1 MNLDD
6 KYADG
11 SYCSEK
17 EIGMKEQKK
26 KKRWSI
32 RYAPSAENNAAVK
45 NLANQLGVSLTTAKL
60 LFTRG
65 LSTAEKATAFLK
77 QAETS
82 LHDPFALK
90 DIELAVER
98 ILRALEKGE
107 RIAIYGDY
115 DVDGVT
121 SVSLLYTYLSRL
133 GADIGYYIP
142 CRSREGYGLST
153 SAIDTLK
160 DRGVELIIT
169 VDTGITAMEEV
180 AYATK
185 LGIDTV
191 VTDHHEC
198 RPELPEACAL
208 VNPHRPDDEYP
219 FKDLAGVG
227 VVFKLICALEMTKC
241 RREGRPEIDGV
252 RQICREYSDLVA
264 IGTIADVMPI
274 VDENRLIVALG
285 LKLLEDT
292 KRPGLRAL
300 IDAASGN
307 KVGDNRFPQKKRKI
321 NSGFIG
327 FVLAPRINAAGR
339 VSSASIA
346 VELLLA
352 TDMERAAELAEELC
366 DLNTTRQVEEN
377 RIATEVYQKIEQMPT
392 EICDRIIVIE
402 GDTWQQGIIGIVS
415 SRITE
420 RYGLPSILISFD
432 GATRGYPSE
441 DDLGKGSGRSIKGL
455 NLVEALA
462 DSEEHLAR
470 FGGHEL
476 AAGLTIRRG
485 NIDAFRK
492 QINQYA
498 HKHLTDDM
506 LCISVEA
513 DCEVQMSELTLAL
526 AQEIDK
532 LEPFGTSN
540 PVPNFVL
547 RDASLVRIIPMGN
560 GKHTKLILEKDGIS
574 MVAVWF
580 GTEHTAIPFEIGDRI
595 DAMFQLNINEF
606 QNVTSLQMIV
616 QDIQLSSAYEESF
629 RDAWA
634 RYEEIRAGAPIKA
647 EEDVIP
653 TREDMACVYT
663 LLRREH
669 QIGHTFFPI
678 RRILS
683 MVSQQGNSIGYHK
696 LKTIIRIM
704 QELNICDISEPVKD
718 GFVFNFYFNPTK
730 TSIDKSSILKKLKL
744 QLVKG
749 EETR

>member
-1 MNLDD
+1 
-6 KYADG
+6 
-11 SYCSEK
+11 
-17 EIGMKEQKK
+17 MKELRKK
-26 KKRWSI
+26 KKWSI
-32 RYAPSAENNAAVK
+32 RYAPTAENTAAVK
-45 NLANQLGVSLTTAKL
+45 CLAAQLGVSLTTAKL

-65 LSTAEKATAFLK
+65 LCTTDQATVFLK

-90 DIELAVER
+90 DIERATMR
-98 ILRALEKGE
+98 ILSALEKGE

-153 SAIDTLK
+153 TAIDTLK
-160 DRGVELIIT
+160 ERGVELIIT

-180 AYATK
+180 AYATQ

-191 VTDHHEC
+191 ITDHHEC
-198 RPELPEACAL
+198 RPELPDACAL

-227 VVFKLICALEMTKC
+227 VVFKLICALEMTRC
-241 RREGRPEIDGV
+241 RHEGSSEIDGV
-252 RQICREYSDLVA
+252 RRICREYADLVA

-307 KVGDNRFPQKKRKI
+307 KVGDHRFPPKKRKI

-352 TDMERAAELAEELC
+352 SDEKRAAELAEELC
-366 DLNTTRQVEEN
+366 NLNTTRQVEEN
-377 RIATEVYQKIEQMPT
+377 RIAVEVYQKIEQMPP
-392 EICDRIIVIE
+392 EVCDRIIVIE

-432 GATRGYPSE
+432 GATRGYPSD

-498 HKHLTDDM
+498 HKYLTEDM
-506 LCISVEA
+506 LCISIDA

-547 RDASLVRIIPMGN
+547 RDANLVRIIPMGN
-560 GKHTKLILEKDGIS
+560 GKHTKLILEKDGTS

-580 GTEHTAIPFEIGDRI
+580 GTEYTAIPFEIGDRL
-595 DAMFQLNINEF
+595 DVMFQLNINEF

-616 QDIQLSSAYEESF
+616 QDIQFSVSYEESF
-629 RDAWA
+629 RNARE
-634 RYEEIRAGAPIKA
+634 RYEEIRAGAPITA
-647 EEDVIP
+647 DEDVIP

-669 QIGHTFFPI
+669 QIGHTYFPI

-683 MVSQQGNSIGYHK
+683 MISQQGASIGYYK

-704 QELNICDISEPVKD
+704 QELNICDITEPIQD
-718 GFVFNFYFNPTK
+718 CFVFDFYFNPTK

-744 QLVKG
+744 QLSKG
-749 EETR
+749 EESR

>member
-1 MNLDD
+1 
-6 KYADG
+6 
-11 SYCSEK
+11 
-17 EIGMKEQKK
+17 MKELKK
-26 KKRWSI
+26 KKKWSI
-32 RYAPSAENNAAVK
+32 RYAPTAENASAVK
-45 NLANQLGVSLTTAKL
+45 SLADALGILPTTAKL

-65 LSTAEKATAFLK
+65 LRTAEEATVFLK

-82 LHDPFALK
+82 LHDPFMLK
-90 DIELAVER
+90 DIERAVAR
-98 ILRALEKGE
+98 ILKALEKGE

-153 SAIDTLK
+153 SAIDTLRE
-160 DRGVELIIT
+160 RGVELIIT

-180 AYATK
+180 AYATA

-208 VNPHRPDDEYP
+208 VNPHRADDAYP

-227 VVFKLICALEMTKC
+227 VVFKLICALEMTRC
-241 RREGRPEIDGV
+241 RTDGRSEIDGV
-252 RQICREYSDLVA
+252 RQICREYADLVA

-285 LKLLEDT
+285 LKLLEET

-307 KVGDNRFPQKKRKI
+307 RAGDQKFPPKKRKI

-352 TDMERAAELAEELC
+352 TDNERAAELAEELC
-366 DLNTTRQVEEN
+366 NLNTTRQVEEN
-377 RIATEVYQKIEQMPT
+377 RIAVEVYQKIEQMPT
-392 EICDRIIVIE
+392 ELCDRIIVIE

-432 GATRGYPSE
+432 GSTRGFASD

-498 HKHLTDDM
+498 HKHLTEDM
-506 LCISVEA
+506 LCISIDA
-513 DCEVQMSELTLAL
+513 DCEVQMKDLTLAL

-547 RDASLVRIIPMGN
+547 RDASLLRIIPMGN

-580 GTEHTAIPFEIGDRI
+580 GTEHTSIPFEIGDRL
-595 DAMFQLNINEF
+595 DVMFQLNINEF

-616 QDIQLSSAYEESF
+616 QDIQLSKVYEESF
-629 RDAWA
+629 MDAWE
-634 RYEEIRAGAPIKA
+634 RYEKIRAGAPITA
-647 EEDVIP
+647 DEDVIP
-653 TREDMACVYT
+653 TRQDMACVYT
-663 LLRREH
+663 LLRREY
-669 QIGHTFFPI
+669 QVGHTYFPI

-683 MVSQQGNSIGYHK
+683 LIAQQGTPLGYYK

-704 QELNICDISEPVKD
+704 QELNICDITEPMRD
-718 GFVFNFYFNPTK
+718 CFVFDFYFNPTK

-744 QLVKG
+744 QLCRG

>member
-1 MNLDD
+1 
-6 KYADG
+6 
-11 SYCSEK
+11 
-17 EIGMKEQKK
+17 MKELKK
-26 KKRWSI
+26 KKKWSI
-32 RYAPSAENNAAVK
+32 RYVPTPENAVAVK
-45 NLANQLGVSLTTAKL
+45 KLAERLGVSHTTAKL

-65 LSTAEKATAFLK
+65 LCTAEQATLFLK

-82 LHDPFALK
+82 LHDPFLLK
-90 DIELAVER
+90 DIERAVER
-98 ILRALEKGE
+98 ILRALENGE

-160 DRGVELIIT
+160 DRGVNLIIT
-169 VDTGITAMEEV
+169 VDTGITAMDEV
-180 AYATK
+180 AYAAQ
-185 LGIDTV
+185 LGIETV
-191 VTDHHEC
+191 ITDHHEC
-198 RPELPEACAL
+198 RPELPQACAL
-208 VNPHRPDDEYP
+208 VNPHRHDDAYP

-227 VVFKLICALEMTKC
+227 VVFKLICALEMTRC
-241 RREGRPEIDGV
+241 RRNGLSEIDGI
-252 RQICREYSDLVA
+252 RAICREYADLVA

-274 VDENRLIVALG
+274 VDENRLIVSLG
-285 LKLLEDT
+285 LKLVEET

-307 KVGDNRFPQKKRKI
+307 KVGDHRFPPKKRKI

-352 TDMERAAELAEELC
+352 NDKARAAELAEELC
-366 DLNTTRQVEEN
+366 NLNTTRQVEEN
-377 RIATEVYQKIEQMPT
+377 RIATEVYQKIEQMPP
-392 EICDRIIVIE
+392 ELCERIIVIE

-420 RYGLPSILISFD
+420 KYGLPSILISFD
-432 GATRGYPSE
+432 GATRGYPSD

-462 DSEEHLAR
+462 NSEEYLAR

-492 QINQYA
+492 YINRYA
-498 HKHLTDDM
+498 HEKLTEDM
-506 LCISVEA
+506 LCISIDA
-513 DCEVQMSELTLAL
+513 DCEVQMQELTLAL

-547 RDASLVRIIPMGN
+547 RDATLLRVIPMGS
-560 GKHTKLILEKDGIS
+560 GKHTKLILEQDGVS

-580 GTEHTAIPFEIGDRI
+580 GAEHTTLPFEIGDRL
-595 DAMFQLNINEF
+595 DVMFQLNINEF

-616 QDIQLSSAYEESF
+616 QDIQLSETYEESF
-629 RDAWA
+629 RTAWE
-634 RYEEIRAGAPIKA
+634 RYEEIRAGAPFTA

-669 QIGHTFFPI
+669 QIGHTYFPI

-683 MVSQQGNSIGYHK
+683 IVRQQGASIGYYK

-704 QELNICDISEPVKD
+704 QELNVCEITEPIND
-718 GFVFNFYFNPTK
+718 CFIFDFYFNPTK
-730 TSIDKSSILKKLKL
+730 TSIDKSSVLKKLKL
-744 QLVKG
+744 QLYKG
-749 EETR
+749 EESR

>member
-1 MNLDD
+1 
-6 KYADG
+6 
-11 SYCSEK
+11 
-17 EIGMKEQKK
+17 MKELKK
-26 KKRWSI
+26 KKKWSI
-32 RYAPSAENNAAVK
+32 RYAPTAENASAVK
-45 NLANQLGVSLTTAKL
+45 SLADALGVLPTTAKL

-65 LSTAEKATAFLK
+65 LRTAEEATVFLK

-82 LHDPFALK
+82 LHDPFLLK
-90 DIELAVER
+90 DIERAVAR
-98 ILRALEKGE
+98 ILEALEKGE

-160 DRGVELIIT
+160 ERGVELIIT

-180 AYATK
+180 AYATA

-208 VNPHRPDDEYP
+208 VNPHRADDAYP

-227 VVFKLICALEMTKC
+227 VVFKLICALEMTRC
-241 RREGRPEIDGV
+241 RKEGRSEIDGV
-252 RQICREYSDLVA
+252 RQICREYADLVA

-285 LKLLEDT
+285 LKLLEST

-307 KVGDNRFPQKKRKI
+307 RVGDQKFPPKKRKI

-352 TDMERAAELAEELC
+352 IDNEKAAELAEELC
-366 DLNTTRQVEEN
+366 NLNTTRQVEEN
-377 RIATEVYQKIEQMPT
+377 RIAVEVYQKIEQMPP
-392 EICDRIIVIE
+392 ELCDRIIVIE

-432 GATRGYPSE
+432 GSTRGFASD

-462 DSEEHLAR
+462 DSEVHLAR

-498 HKHLTDDM
+498 HKHLTEDM
-506 LCISVEA
+506 LCISIDA
-513 DCEVQMSELTLAL
+513 DCEVQMKDLTLAL

-547 RDASLVRIIPMGN
+547 RDATLLRIIPMGN
-560 GKHTKLILEKDGIS
+560 GKHTKLIIEKDGIS

-580 GTEHTAIPFEIGDRI
+580 GTEHTAVPFEIGDRL
-595 DAMFQLNINEF
+595 DVMFQLNINEY

-616 QDIQLSSAYEESF
+616 QDIQLSKVYEDSF
-629 RDAWA
+629 KDAWE
-634 RYEEIRAGAPIKA
+634 RYEEIRAGAPIAA

-653 TREDMACVYT
+653 TRQDMACVYT

-669 QIGHTFFPI
+669 QMGHTYFPI

-683 MVSQQGNSIGYHK
+683 LVTQQGTTIGYYK
-696 LKTIIRIM
+696 LKTVIRIM
-704 QELNICDISEPVKD
+704 QELNICDITEPVRD
-718 GFVFNFYFNPTK
+718 CFVFDFYFNPTK

-744 QLVKG
+744 QLCRG

>member
-1 MNLDD
+1 MDG

-11 SYCSEK
+11 SYCPQK
-17 EIGMKEQKK
+17 EIEMKELKK
-26 KKRWSI
+26 KKKWSI
-32 RYAPSAENNAAVK
+32 RYASTAENTATVK
-45 NLANQLGVSLTTAKL
+45 KLAEQLGVSLTTAKL

-65 LSTAEKATAFLK
+65 LATAEQATAFLK

-82 LHDPFALK
+82 LHDPFQLK
-90 DIELAVER
+90 DIDLAVKR
-98 ILRALEKGE
+98 IFEALEKGE

-142 CRSREGYGLST
+142 CRSREGYGLSI

-160 DRGVELIIT
+160 DKGVELIIT
-169 VDTGITAMEEV
+169 VDTGITAIEEI
-180 AYATK
+180 AYATE
-185 LGIDTV
+185 LGIDAV
-191 VTDHHEC
+191 ITDHHEC
-198 RPELPEACAL
+198 RPELPKACAL

-227 VVFKLICALEMTKC
+227 VVFKLICALEMTRC
-241 RREGRPEIDGV
+241 QHEGRSEIDGL
-252 RQICREYSDLVA
+252 REICREYADLVA

-285 LKLLEDT
+285 LKLVEET

-307 KVGDNRFPQKKRKI
+307 KSGDHRFPPKKRKI

-352 TDMERAAELAEELC
+352 TDEKRAAELAEELC
-366 DLNTTRQVEEN
+366 ALNTTRQVEEN
-377 RIATEVYQKIEQMPT
+377 RIATEVYQKIDQMSP
-392 EICDRIIVIE
+392 ELCDRIIVIE

-420 RYGLPSILISFD
+420 KYGLPSILISFD
-432 GATRGYPSE
+432 GATRGYPSD

-462 DSEEHLAR
+462 NSEEYLAR

-492 QINQYA
+492 RINEYA
-498 HKHLTDDM
+498 REQLTEDM
-506 LCISVEA
+506 LCISVDA
-513 DCEVQMSELTLAL
+513 DCEVQMQELTLAL

-547 RDASLVRIIPMGN
+547 RDATLLRIIPMGN

-580 GTEHTAIPFEIGDRI
+580 GTEYTAIPFEIGDRL
-595 DAMFQLNINEF
+595 DVMFQLNINEF
-606 QNVTSLQMIV
+606 QIVTSLQMIV
-616 QDIQLSSAYEESF
+616 QDIQLAQNYENSF
-629 RDAWA
+629 NDAWE
-634 RYEEIRAGAPIKA
+634 RYEEIRAGAPITS
-647 EEDVIP
+647 EENVIP

-663 LLRREH
+663 LLRREY
-669 QIGHTFFPI
+669 QVGHTYFPI

-683 MVSQQGNSIGYHK
+683 MMSQQGSQIGYYK

-704 QELNICDISEPVKD
+704 QELNICEITEPVRD
-718 GFVFNFYFNPTK
+718 CFVFDFYFNPTK

-744 QLVKG
+744 QLLKG

>member
-1 MNLDD
+1 
-6 KYADG
+6 
-11 SYCSEK
+11 
-17 EIGMKEQKK
+17 MKELKK
-26 KKRWSI
+26 KKKWSI
-32 RYAPSAENNAAVK
+32 RYAPTAENAAVVK
-45 NLANQLGVSLTTAKL
+45 RLADELGISQTTAKL

-65 LSTAEKATAFLK
+65 LTTAEQATVFLK

-82 LHDPFALK
+82 LHDPFLLK
-90 DIELAVER
+90 DIKPAVAR
-98 ILRALEKGE
+98 ILGALERGE

-160 DRGVELIIT
+160 ARGVELIIT

-180 AYATK
+180 AYATS

-191 VTDHHEC
+191 ITDHHEC
-198 RPELPEACAL
+198 RPELPIACAL

-241 RREGRPEIDGV
+241 QREGRSEIDGV
-252 RQICREYSDLVA
+252 RDICREYADLVA

-285 LKLLEDT
+285 LKLVENT
-292 KRPGLRAL
+292 NRPGLRAL

-307 KVGDNRFPQKKRKI
+307 KVSDHKFPPKKRKI

-352 TDMERAAELAEELC
+352 TDEEKAAELAEELC
-366 DLNTTRQVEEN
+366 SLNTSRQVEEN
-377 RIATEVYQKIEQMPT
+377 RIAIEVYQKIEQMPP
-392 EICDRIIVIE
+392 ELCDRIIVIE
-402 GDTWQQGIIGIVS
+402 GDSWQQGIIGIVS

-420 RYGLPSILISFD
+420 KYGLPSILISFD
-432 GATRGYPSE
+432 GSTRGYPSE

-462 DSEEHLAR
+462 NSEEYLAR

-498 HKHLTDDM
+498 HKYLTEDM
-506 LCISVEA
+506 LCISIDA
-513 DCEVQMSELTLAL
+513 DCEVKMSELTLAL
-526 AQEIDK
+526 AQEIDR

-547 RDASLVRIIPMGN
+547 RDANLLRIIPMGN

-580 GTEHTAIPFEIGDRI
+580 GTESSAIPFEIGDRL
-595 DAMFQLNINEF
+595 DVMFQLNINEF

-616 QDIQLSSAYEESF
+616 QDIQLSELYEKSF
-629 RDAWA
+629 GDAWQ
-634 RYEEIRAGAPIKA
+634 RYEEIRSGAPITA
-647 EEDVIP
+647 DENVIP
-653 TREDMACVYT
+653 TRDDMAHVYT
-663 LLRREH
+663 FLRREH
-669 QIGHTFFPI
+669 QIGHTYFPI

-683 MVSQQGNSIGYHK
+683 MLRQEGIAIGYNK
-696 LKTIIRIM
+696 LKTIVRIM
-704 QELNICDISEPVKD
+704 QELNLCEITEPLRD
-718 GFVFNFYFNPTK
+718 CFVFHFYFNPTK

-744 QLVKG
+744 QLCRG
-749 EETR
+749 EELR

>member
-1 MNLDD
+1 
-6 KYADG
+6 
-11 SYCSEK
+11 
-17 EIGMKEQKK
+17 MKEQRKK
-26 KKRWSI
+26 KKWSI
-32 RYAPSAENNAAVK
+32 RYAPTAENTAAVK
-45 NLANQLGVSLTTAKL
+45 ALAEELGVSLTTAKL

-65 LSTAEKATAFLK
+65 LTTAEKATVFLK
-77 QAETS
+77 QAETN

-90 DIELAVER
+90 DIERAVER
-98 ILRALEKGE
+98 ILEALAKKE

-160 DRGVELIIT
+160 SRGVELIIT

-180 AYATK
+180 AYATS

-191 VTDHHEC
+191 ITDHHEC
-198 RPELPEACAL
+198 RPELPIACAL

-227 VVFKLICALEMTKC
+227 VVFKLVCALEMTKC
-241 RREGRPEIDGV
+241 RQEGRSEIDGV
-252 RQICREYSDLVA
+252 REICREYADLVA

-285 LKLLEDT
+285 LKLVENT

-307 KVGDNRFPQKKRKI
+307 KPGDQRFPPKKRKI

-352 TDMERAAELAEELC
+352 TDKEKAEELAEELC
-366 DLNTTRQVEEN
+366 SLNTTRQVEEN
-377 RIATEVYQKIEQMPT
+377 RIATEVYQKIEQMPA
-392 EICDRIIVIE
+392 EVCDRIIVIE

-432 GATRGYPSE
+432 GSTRGYPSD

-498 HKHLTDDM
+498 HQYLTEDM
-506 LCISVEA
+506 LCISIDA
-513 DCEVQMSELTLAL
+513 DCEVKMSELTLAL

-547 RDASLVRIIPMGN
+547 RDANLVRIIPMGN
-560 GKHTKLILEKDGIS
+560 GKHSKLILEKDGIS

-580 GTEHTAIPFEIGDRI
+580 GTEYTTIPFEIGDRLGV
-595 DAMFQLNINEF
+595 MFQLNINEF

-616 QDIQLSSAYEESF
+616 QDIQLSKNYEDSF
-629 RDAWA
+629 RDAWE
-634 RYEEIRAGAPIKA
+634 RYEEIRAGAPITA
-647 EEDVIP
+647 DEDVIP
-653 TREDMACVYT
+653 TREDMASVYT

-669 QIGHTFFPI
+669 QIGHTYFPI

-683 MVSQQGNSIGYHK
+683 MVSQQGTPIGYYK

-704 QELNICDISEPVKD
+704 QELNICEITEPVRD
-718 GFVFNFYFNPTK
+718 CFVFDFYFNPTK

-749 EETR
+749 EESR

>member
-1 MNLDD
+1 
-6 KYADG
+6 
-11 SYCSEK
+11 
-17 EIGMKEQKK
+17 MKELKK
-26 KKRWSI
+26 KKKWSI
-32 RYAPSAENNAAVK
+32 RYLPTAENASAVK
-45 NLANQLGVSLTTAKL
+45 SLADALGILPTTAKL

-65 LSTAEKATAFLK
+65 LRTAEEATVFLK

-82 LHDPFALK
+82 LHDPFMLK
-90 DIELAVER
+90 DIERAVAR
-98 ILRALEKGE
+98 ILKALEKGE

-153 SAIDTLK
+153 SAINTLK
-160 DRGVELIIT
+160 ERGVELIIT

-180 AYATK
+180 AYATA

-208 VNPHRPDDEYP
+208 VNPHRADDAYP

-227 VVFKLICALEMTKC
+227 VVFKLICALEMTRC
-241 RREGRPEIDGV
+241 RTDGRSEIDGV
-252 RQICREYSDLVA
+252 RQICREYADLVA

-285 LKLLEDT
+285 LKLLEET

-307 KVGDNRFPQKKRKI
+307 RAGDQKFPPKKRKI

-352 TDMERAAELAEELC
+352 TDNERAAELAEELC
-366 DLNTTRQVEEN
+366 NLNTTRQVEEN
-377 RIATEVYQKIEQMPT
+377 RIAVEVYQKIEQMPT
-392 EICDRIIVIE
+392 ELCDRIIVIE

-432 GATRGYPSE
+432 GSTRGFASD

-498 HKHLTDDM
+498 HKHLTEDM
-506 LCISVEA
+506 LCISIDA
-513 DCEVQMSELTLAL
+513 DCEVQMKDLTLAL

-547 RDASLVRIIPMGN
+547 RDASLLRIIPMGN

-580 GTEHTAIPFEIGDRI
+580 GTEHTSIPFEIGDRL
-595 DAMFQLNINEF
+595 DVMFQLNINEF

-616 QDIQLSSAYEESF
+616 QDIQLSKVYEESF
-629 RDAWA
+629 MDAWE
-634 RYEEIRAGAPIKA
+634 RYEKIRAGAPITA
-647 EEDVIP
+647 DEDVIP
-653 TREDMACVYT
+653 TRQDMACVYT
-663 LLRREH
+663 LLRREY
-669 QIGHTFFPI
+669 QVGHTYFPI

-683 MVSQQGNSIGYHK
+683 LIAQQGTPLGYYK

-704 QELNICDISEPVKD
+704 QELNICDITEPMRD
-718 GFVFNFYFNPTK
+718 CFVFDFYFNPTK

-744 QLVKG
+744 QLCRG

>member
-1 MNLDD
+1 M
-6 KYADG
+6 YAEG
-11 SYCSEK
+11 SYHPQK
-17 EIGMKEQKK
+17 EIGMKELKK
-26 KKRWSI
+26 KKKWSI
-32 RYAPSAENNAAVK
+32 RYVPTVQSEAMIAE
-45 NLANQLGVSLTTAKL
+45 LAQELGVLPTTAKL
-60 LFTRG
+60 LYTRG
-65 LSTAEKATAFLK
+65 LCTADKATVFLK

-82 LHDPFALK
+82 LHDPFALS
-90 DIELAVER
+90 DIEPAVAR
-98 ILRALEKGE
+98 IFKALEKGE

-121 SVSLLYTYLSRL
+121 SVSLLYLYLSGL
-133 GADIGYYIP
+133 DADIGYYIP

-160 DRGVELIIT
+160 ARGVELIIT

-180 AYATK
+180 AYASE
-185 LGIDTV
+185 LGIETV
-191 VTDHHEC
+191 ITDHHEC
-198 RPELPEACAL
+198 RPELPNACAL
-208 VNPHRPDDEYP
+208 VNPHRFDDEYP

-227 VVFKLICALEMTKC
+227 VVFKLICALEMTRC
-241 RREGRPEIDGV
+241 RREGRSEMEGV
-252 RQICREYSDLVA
+252 RQICREYADLVA

-285 LKLLEDT
+285 LKLLEQT

-307 KVGDNRFPQKKRKI
+307 RSTDSRFPPKKRKI

-352 TDMERAAELAEELC
+352 TDEERARELAEELC
-366 DLNTTRQVEEN
+366 NLNTTRQVEEN
-377 RIATEVYQKIEQMPT
+377 RIAEQVYQKIEQMPT
-392 EICDRIIVIE
+392 ELCDRIIVIE

-432 GATRGYPSE
+432 GSTRGYPSD

-462 DSEEHLAR
+462 DSEEYLAR

-476 AAGLTIRRG
+476 AAGLTVRRG

-492 QINQYA
+492 RINQYA
-498 HKHLTDDM
+498 HKHLTEEM
-506 LCISVEA
+506 LCISIDA
-513 DCEVQMSELTLAL
+513 DCEVQMSDMTLSL
-526 AQEIDK
+526 AQELDK

-547 RDASLVRIIPMGN
+547 RDATLQRVIPMGN
-560 GKHTKLILEKDGIS
+560 GKHSKLILEKDGIS

-580 GTEHTAIPFEIGDRI
+580 GTESTAIPFEIGDRT
-595 DAMFQLNINEF
+595 DVMFQLNVNEF

-616 QDIQLSSAYEESF
+616 QDIQLSQTFEESY
-629 RDAWA
+629 RTAWE
-634 RYEEIRAGAPIKA
+634 RYEEIRAGAPITA

-653 TREDMACVYT
+653 TRDDMACIYT

-669 QIGHTFFPI
+669 QMGHTYFPI

-683 MVSQQGNSIGYHK
+683 MLKMQGIQSVGYYK

-704 QELNICDISEPVKD
+704 QELNICDITEPVKD
-718 GFVFNFYFNPTK
+718 SFVFDFYFNPTK
-730 TSIDKSSILKKLKL
+730 TSIDKSSILKKLKI
-744 QLVKG
+744 QLYRG
-749 EETR
+749 EEPR

>member
-1 MNLDD
+1 
-6 KYADG
+6 
-11 SYCSEK
+11 
-17 EIGMKEQKK
+17 MKELKK
-26 KKRWSI
+26 KKKWSI
-32 RYAPSAENNAAVK
+32 RYAPTAENASAVK
-45 NLANQLGVSLTTAKL
+45 SLADALGILPTTAKL

-65 LSTAEKATAFLK
+65 LRTAEEATVFLR

-82 LHDPFALK
+82 LHDPFMLK
-90 DIELAVER
+90 DIERAVAR
-98 ILRALEKGE
+98 ILEALEKGE

-153 SAIDTLK
+153 SAIDILK
-160 DRGVELIIT
+160 ERGVELIIT

-180 AYATK
+180 AYATA

-208 VNPHRPDDEYP
+208 VNPHRADDAYP

-227 VVFKLICALEMTKC
+227 VVFKLICALEMTRC
-241 RREGRPEIDGV
+241 RMDGRSEIDGV
-252 RQICREYSDLVA
+252 RQICREYADLVA

-285 LKLLEDT
+285 LKLLEET

-307 KVGDNRFPQKKRKI
+307 RAGDQKFPPKKRKI

-352 TDMERAAELAEELC
+352 TDNERAAELAEELC
-366 DLNTTRQVEEN
+366 NLNTTRQVEEN
-377 RIATEVYQKIEQMPT
+377 RIAVEVYQKIEQMPT
-392 EICDRIIVIE
+392 ELCDRIIVIE

-432 GATRGYPSE
+432 GSTRGFASD

-498 HKHLTDDM
+498 HKHLTEDM
-506 LCISVEA
+506 LCISIDA
-513 DCEVQMSELTLAL
+513 DCEVQMKDLTLAL

-547 RDASLVRIIPMGN
+547 RDASLLRIIPMGN

-580 GTEHTAIPFEIGDRI
+580 GTEHTSIPFEIGDRL
-595 DAMFQLNINEF
+595 DVMFQLNINEF

-616 QDIQLSSAYEESF
+616 QDIQLSKAYEESF
-629 RDAWA
+629 MDAWE
-634 RYEEIRAGAPIKA
+634 RYEKIRAGAPITA
-647 EEDVIP
+647 DEDVIP
-653 TREDMACVYT
+653 TRQDMACVYT
-663 LLRREH
+663 LLRREY
-669 QIGHTFFPI
+669 QVGHTYFPI

-683 MVSQQGNSIGYHK
+683 LIAQQETPLGYYK

-704 QELNICDISEPVKD
+704 QELNICDITEPMRD
-718 GFVFNFYFNPTK
+718 CFVFDFYFNPTK

-744 QLVKG
+744 QLCRG

>member
-1 MNLDD
+1 
-6 KYADG
+6 
-11 SYCSEK
+11 
-17 EIGMKEQKK
+17 MKELKK
-26 KKRWSI
+26 KKKWSI
-32 RYAPSAENNAAVK
+32 RYAPTAENASAVK
-45 NLANQLGVSLTTAKL
+45 SLADALGVLPTTAKL

-65 LSTAEKATAFLK
+65 LRTAEEATVFLK

-82 LHDPFALK
+82 LHDPFLLK
-90 DIELAVER
+90 DIERAVAR
-98 ILRALEKGE
+98 ILEALEKGE

-160 DRGVELIIT
+160 ERGVELIIT

-180 AYATK
+180 AYATA

-208 VNPHRPDDEYP
+208 VNPHRADDAYP

-227 VVFKLICALEMTKC
+227 VVFKLICALEMTRC
-241 RREGRPEIDGV
+241 RKEGRSEIDGV
-252 RQICREYSDLVA
+252 RQICREYADLVA

-285 LKLLEDT
+285 LKLLEST

-307 KVGDNRFPQKKRKI
+307 RVGDQKFPPKKRKI

-352 TDMERAAELAEELC
+352 IDNEKAAELAEELC
-366 DLNTTRQVEEN
+366 NLNTTRQVEEN
-377 RIATEVYQKIEQMPT
+377 RIAVEVYQKIEQMPP
-392 EICDRIIVIE
+392 ELCDRIIVIE

-432 GATRGYPSE
+432 GSTRGFASD
-441 DDLGKGSGRSIKGL
+441 DDLGKGSGRSIRGL

-462 DSEEHLAR
+462 DSEVHLAR

-498 HKHLTDDM
+498 HKHLTEDM
-506 LCISVEA
+506 LCISIDA
-513 DCEVQMSELTLAL
+513 DCEVQMKDLTLAL

-547 RDASLVRIIPMGN
+547 RDATLLRIIPMGN
-560 GKHTKLILEKDGIS
+560 GKHTKLIIEKDGIS

-580 GTEHTAIPFEIGDRI
+580 GTEHTAVPFEIGDRL
-595 DAMFQLNINEF
+595 DVMFQLNINEY

-616 QDIQLSSAYEESF
+616 QDIQLSKVYEDSF
-629 RDAWA
+629 KDAWE
-634 RYEEIRAGAPIKA
+634 RYEEIRAGAPITA

-653 TREDMACVYT
+653 TRQDMACVYK

-669 QIGHTFFPI
+669 QMGHTYFPI

-683 MVSQQGNSIGYHK
+683 LVTQQGTTIGYYK
-696 LKTIIRIM
+696 LKTVIRIM
-704 QELNICDISEPVKD
+704 QELNICDITEPVRD
-718 GFVFNFYFNPTK
+718 CFVFDFYFNPTK

-744 QLVKG
+744 QLCRG

>member
-1 MNLDD
+1 
-6 KYADG
+6 
-11 SYCSEK
+11 
-17 EIGMKEQKK
+17 MKELKK
-26 KKRWSI
+26 KKKWSI
-32 RYAPSAENNAAVK
+32 RYVPTAENTALVK
-45 NLANQLGVSLTTAKL
+45 SLADQLGVSTTTAKL

-65 LSTAEKATAFLK
+65 LCTADQATVFLK

-82 LHDPFALK
+82 LHNPFMLK
-90 DIELAVER
+90 DIEQAVER
-98 ILRALEKGE
+98 ILLALERGE

-153 SAIDTLK
+153 SAIDTLSE
-160 DRGVELIIT
+160 RGVELIIT

-180 AYATK
+180 AYATS

-227 VVFKLICALEMTKC
+227 VVFKLICALEMTLCKGD
-241 RREGRPEIDGV
+241 GRSEIDGV
-252 RQICREYSDLVA
+252 REICREYADLVA

-285 LKLLEDT
+285 LKLLENT

-307 KVGDNRFPQKKRKI
+307 KVGDHKFPPKKRKI

-352 TDMERAAELAEELC
+352 TDESRAEELAEELC
-366 DLNTTRQVEEN
+366 NLNTTRQVEEN
-377 RIATEVYQKIEQMPT
+377 RIATEVYQKIEQMPA
-392 EICDRIIVIE
+392 ELCDRIIVIE

-432 GATRGYPSE
+432 GATRGYPSD

-462 DSEEHLAR
+462 DSEEILTR

-498 HKHLTDDM
+498 HKYLTEDM
-506 LCISVEA
+506 LCISIDA
-513 DCEVQMSELTLAL
+513 DCEVKMSELTLAL

-560 GKHTKLILEKDGIS
+560 GKHTKLIVEKDGIS

-580 GTEHTAIPFEIGDRI
+580 GTEYTAIPFEIGDRI
-595 DAMFQLNINEF
+595 DLMFQLNINEF

-616 QDIQLSSAYEESF
+616 QDIQLSVAYQESF
-629 RDAWA
+629 KDAWE
-634 RYEEIRAGAPIKA
+634 RYEEIRAGAPITV

-669 QIGHTFFPI
+669 QIGHTYFPI

-683 MVSQQGNSIGYHK
+683 MISQQGSTIGYYK

-704 QELNICDISEPVKD
+704 QELNICEIIEPVQD

-744 QLVKG
+744 QLYKG

>member
-1 MNLDD
+1 
-6 KYADG
+6 
-11 SYCSEK
+11 
-17 EIGMKEQKK
+17 MKELKK
-26 KKRWSI
+26 KKKWSI
-32 RYAPSAENNAAVK
+32 RYAPTAENTAAVK
-45 NLANQLGVSLTTAKL
+45 KLAEELGVSLTTAKL

-65 LSTAEKATAFLK
+65 LSNADQATVFLK

-82 LHDPFALK
+82 LHDPFRLK
-90 DIELAVER
+90 DIEKAVER
-98 ILRALEKGE
+98 VLAALQKGE

-121 SVSLLYTYLSRL
+121 SVSLLYTYLSNL

-160 DRGVELIIT
+160 EKGVELIIT

-180 AYATK
+180 AYATQ

-191 VTDHHEC
+191 ITDHHEC
-198 RPELPEACAL
+198 RPELPVACAL
-208 VNPHRPDDEYP
+208 VNPHRPDDDYP

-227 VVFKLICALEMTKC
+227 VVFKLICALEMTRC
-241 RREGRPEIDGV
+241 RREGRSEIDGV
-252 RQICREYSDLVA
+252 RQICREYADLVA

-285 LKLLEDT
+285 LKLLEET

-307 KVGDNRFPQKKRKI
+307 KTADHKFPPKKRKI

-352 TDMERAAELAEELC
+352 TDMSVAEELAQELC

-377 RIATEVYQKIEQMPT
+377 RIAVEVYQKIEQMPP
-392 EICDRIIVIE
+392 ELCDRIIVIE

-420 RYGLPSILISFD
+420 KYGLPSILISFD
-432 GATRGYPSE
+432 GSTRGYPSD

-462 DSEEHLAR
+462 DCEEHLAR

-498 HKHLTDDM
+498 HKQLSEDM
-506 LCISVEA
+506 LCISIDA
-513 DCEVQMSELTLAL
+513 DCEVKMSELTLAL

-580 GTEHTAIPFEIGDRI
+580 GTEYTAIPFEIGDRV

-616 QDIQLSSAYEESF
+616 QDIQLSQTYEESF
-629 RDAWA
+629 KDAWE
-634 RYEEIRAGAPIKA
+634 RYEEIRAGAPITV

-653 TREDMACVYT
+653 TRDDMACVYT

-669 QIGHTFFPI
+669 QIGHTYFPI

-683 MVSQQGNSIGYHK
+683 MVSQQGITIGYYK

-704 QELNICDISEPVKD
+704 QELNICEITEPVRD
-718 GFVFNFYFNPTK
+718 CFVFDFYFNPTK
-730 TSIDKSSILKKLKL
+730 TSIEKSSVLKKLKL
-744 QLVKG
+744 QLYKG

>member
-208 VNPHRPDDEYP
+208 VNPHRPDDE
-219 FKDLAGVG
+219 
-227 VVFKLICALEMTKC
+227 
-241 RREGRPEIDGV
+241 
-252 RQICREYSDLVA
+252 
-264 IGTIADVMPI
+264 
-274 VDENRLIVALG
+274 
-285 LKLLEDT
+285 
-292 KRPGLRAL
+292 
-300 IDAASGN
+300 
-307 KVGDNRFPQKKRKI
+307 
-321 NSGFIG
+321 
-327 FVLAPRINAAGR
+327 
-339 VSSASIA
+339 
-346 VELLLA
+346 
-352 TDMERAAELAEELC
+352 
-366 DLNTTRQVEEN
+366 
-377 RIATEVYQKIEQMPT
+377 
-392 EICDRIIVIE
+392 
-402 GDTWQQGIIGIVS
+402 
-415 SRITE
+415 
-420 RYGLPSILISFD
+420 
-432 GATRGYPSE
+432 
-441 DDLGKGSGRSIKGL
+441 
-455 NLVEALA
+455 
-462 DSEEHLAR
+462 
-470 FGGHEL
+470 
-476 AAGLTIRRG
+476 
-485 NIDAFRK
+485 
-492 QINQYA
+492 
-498 HKHLTDDM
+498 
-506 LCISVEA
+506 
-513 DCEVQMSELTLAL
+513 
-526 AQEIDK
+526 
-532 LEPFGTSN
+532 
-540 PVPNFVL
+540 
-547 RDASLVRIIPMGN
+547 
-560 GKHTKLILEKDGIS
+560 
-574 MVAVWF
+574 
-580 GTEHTAIPFEIGDRI
+580 
-595 DAMFQLNINEF
+595 
-606 QNVTSLQMIV
+606 
-616 QDIQLSSAYEESF
+616 
-629 RDAWA
+629 
-634 RYEEIRAGAPIKA
+634 
-647 EEDVIP
+647 
-653 TREDMACVYT
+653 
-663 LLRREH
+663 
-669 QIGHTFFPI
+669 
-678 RRILS
+678 
-683 MVSQQGNSIGYHK
+683 
-696 LKTIIRIM
+696 
-704 QELNICDISEPVKD
+704 
-718 GFVFNFYFNPTK
+718 
-730 TSIDKSSILKKLKL
+730 
-744 QLVKG
+744 
-749 EETR
+749 

>member
-1 MNLDD
+1 
-6 KYADG
+6 
-11 SYCSEK
+11 
-17 EIGMKEQKK
+17 MKELKK
-26 KKRWSI
+26 KKKWSI
-32 RYAPSAENNAAVK
+32 RYAPTAENASAVK
-45 NLANQLGVSLTTAKL
+45 SLADALGILPTTAKL

-65 LSTAEKATAFLK
+65 LRTAEEATVFLR

-82 LHDPFALK
+82 LHDPFMLK
-90 DIELAVER
+90 DIERAVAR
-98 ILRALEKGE
+98 ILEALEKGE

-160 DRGVELIIT
+160 ERGVELIIT

-180 AYATK
+180 AYATE

-208 VNPHRPDDEYP
+208 VNPHRADDAYP

-227 VVFKLICALEMTKC
+227 VVFKLICALEMTRC
-241 RREGRPEIDGV
+241 RMDGRSEIDGV
-252 RQICREYSDLVA
+252 RQICREYADLVA

-285 LKLLEDT
+285 LKLLEST

-300 IDAASGN
+300 IEAASGN
-307 KVGDNRFPQKKRKI
+307 RVGDQKFPPKKRKI

-352 TDMERAAELAEELC
+352 TDNERAAELAEELC
-366 DLNTTRQVEEN
+366 NLNTTRQVEEN
-377 RIATEVYQKIEQMPT
+377 RIAVEVYQKIEQMPP
-392 EICDRIIVIE
+392 ELCDRIIVIE

-432 GATRGYPSE
+432 GSTRGFASD

-498 HKHLTDDM
+498 HKHLTEDM
-506 LCISVEA
+506 LCISIDA
-513 DCEVQMSELTLAL
+513 DCEVQMKDLTLAL

-547 RDASLVRIIPMGN
+547 RDASLLRIIPMGN

-580 GTEHTAIPFEIGDRI
+580 GTEHTAIPFEIGDRL
-595 DAMFQLNINEF
+595 DVMFQLNINEF

-616 QDIQLSSAYEESF
+616 QDMQLSKVYEESF
-629 RDAWA
+629 ADAWE
-634 RYEEIRAGAPIKA
+634 RYEEIRAGAPITA

-653 TREDMACVYT
+653 TRQDMACVYT

-669 QIGHTFFPI
+669 QIGHTYFPI

-683 MVSQQGNSIGYHK
+683 LVAHQETPLGYHK

-704 QELNICDISEPVKD
+704 QELNICDITEPVRD
-718 GFVFNFYFNPTK
+718 CFVFDFYFNPTK

-744 QLVKG
+744 QLCRG

>member
-1 MNLDD
+1 
-6 KYADG
+6 
-11 SYCSEK
+11 
-17 EIGMKEQKK
+17 MKELKK
-26 KKRWSI
+26 KKKWSI
-32 RYAPSAENNAAVK
+32 RYAPTAENASAVK
-45 NLANQLGVSLTTAKL
+45 SLADALGVLPTTAKL

-65 LSTAEKATAFLK
+65 LRTAEEATVFLK

-82 LHDPFALK
+82 LHDPFMLK
-90 DIELAVER
+90 DIERAVAR
-98 ILRALEKGE
+98 ILEALEKGE

-153 SAIDTLK
+153 SAIDILK
-160 DRGVELIIT
+160 ERGVELIIT

-180 AYATK
+180 AYATA

-208 VNPHRPDDEYP
+208 VNPHRADDAYP

-227 VVFKLICALEMTKC
+227 VVFKLICALEMTRC
-241 RREGRPEIDGV
+241 RMDGRSEIDGV
-252 RQICREYSDLVA
+252 RQICREYADLVA

-285 LKLLEDT
+285 LKLLEET

-307 KVGDNRFPQKKRKI
+307 RTGDQKFPPKKRKI

-352 TDMERAAELAEELC
+352 TDNERAAELAEELC
-366 DLNTTRQVEEN
+366 NLNTTRQVEEN
-377 RIATEVYQKIEQMPT
+377 RIAVEVYQKIEQMPT
-392 EICDRIIVIE
+392 ELCDRIIVIE

-432 GATRGYPSE
+432 GSTRGFASD

-498 HKHLTDDM
+498 HKHLTEDM
-506 LCISVEA
+506 LCISIDA
-513 DCEVQMSELTLAL
+513 DCEVQMKDLTLAL

-547 RDASLVRIIPMGN
+547 RDASLLRIIPMGN

-580 GTEHTAIPFEIGDRI
+580 GTEHTSIPFEIGDRL
-595 DAMFQLNINEF
+595 DVMFQLNINEF

-616 QDIQLSSAYEESF
+616 QDIQLSVVYEESF
-629 RDAWA
+629 KDAWE
-634 RYEEIRAGAPIKA
+634 RYEEIRAGAPITA
-647 EEDVIP
+647 DEDVIP
-653 TREDMACVYT
+653 TRQDMACVYT

-669 QIGHTFFPI
+669 QIGHTYFPI

-683 MVSQQGNSIGYHK
+683 LVAQQGTPLGYYK
-696 LKTIIRIM
+696 LKTVIRIM
-704 QELNICDISEPVKD
+704 QELNICDITEPMRD
-718 GFVFNFYFNPTK
+718 CFVFDFYFNPTK
-730 TSIDKSSILKKLKL
+730 TSIEKSSILKKLKL
-744 QLVKG
+744 QLCRG

>member
-1 MNLDD
+1 
-6 KYADG
+6 
-11 SYCSEK
+11 
-17 EIGMKEQKK
+17 MKELKK
-26 KKRWSI
+26 KKKWSI
-32 RYAPSAENNAAVK
+32 RYAPTAENASAVK
-45 NLANQLGVSLTTAKL
+45 SLADALGVLPTTAKL

-65 LSTAEKATAFLK
+65 LRTAEEATVFLK

-82 LHDPFALK
+82 LHDPFMLK
-90 DIELAVER
+90 DIERAVAR
-98 ILRALEKGE
+98 ILEALEKGE
-107 RIAIYGDY
+107 KIAIYGDY

-153 SAIDTLK
+153 SAIDILK
-160 DRGVELIIT
+160 ERGVELIIT

-180 AYATK
+180 AYATA

-208 VNPHRPDDEYP
+208 VNPHRADDAYP

-227 VVFKLICALEMTKC
+227 VVFKLICALEMTRC
-241 RREGRPEIDGV
+241 RMDGRSEIDGV
-252 RQICREYSDLVA
+252 RQICREYADLVA

-285 LKLLEDT
+285 LKLLEET

-307 KVGDNRFPQKKRKI
+307 RAGDQKFPPKKRKI

-352 TDMERAAELAEELC
+352 TDNERAAELAEELC
-366 DLNTTRQVEEN
+366 NLNTTRQVEEN
-377 RIATEVYQKIEQMPT
+377 RIAVEVYQKIEQMPT
-392 EICDRIIVIE
+392 ELCDRIIVIE

-432 GATRGYPSE
+432 GSTRGFASD

-498 HKHLTDDM
+498 HKHLTEDM
-506 LCISVEA
+506 LCISIDA
-513 DCEVQMSELTLAL
+513 DCEVQMKDLTLAL

-547 RDASLVRIIPMGN
+547 RDASLLRIIPMGN

-580 GTEHTAIPFEIGDRI
+580 GTEHTSIPFEIGDRL
-595 DAMFQLNINEF
+595 DVMFQLNINEF

-616 QDIQLSSAYEESF
+616 QDIQLSGVYEESF
-629 RDAWA
+629 KDAWE
-634 RYEEIRAGAPIKA
+634 RYEEIRAGAPITA
-647 EEDVIP
+647 DEDVIP
-653 TREDMACVYT
+653 TRQDMACVYT

-669 QIGHTFFPI
+669 QIGHTYFPI

-683 MVSQQGNSIGYHK
+683 LVAQQGTPLGYYK

-704 QELNICDISEPVKD
+704 QELNICDITEPMRD
-718 GFVFNFYFNPTK
+718 CFVFDFYFNPTK
-730 TSIDKSSILKKLKL
+730 TSIEKSSILKKLKL
-744 QLVKG
+744 QLCRG

>member
-1 MNLDD
+1 
-6 KYADG
+6 
-11 SYCSEK
+11 
-17 EIGMKEQKK
+17 MKELKK
-26 KKRWSI
+26 KKKWSI
-32 RYAPSAENNAAVK
+32 RYAPTAENASAVK
-45 NLANQLGVSLTTAKL
+45 SLADALGILPTTAKL

-65 LSTAEKATAFLK
+65 LRTAEEATVFLR

-82 LHDPFALK
+82 LHDPFMLK
-90 DIELAVER
+90 DIERAVAR
-98 ILRALEKGE
+98 ILEALEKGE

-153 SAIDTLK
+153 SAIDILK
-160 DRGVELIIT
+160 ERGVELIIT

-180 AYATK
+180 AYATA

-208 VNPHRPDDEYP
+208 VNPHRADDAYP

-227 VVFKLICALEMTKC
+227 VVFKLICALEMTRC
-241 RREGRPEIDGV
+241 RMDGRSEIDGV
-252 RQICREYSDLVA
+252 RQICREYADLVA

-285 LKLLEDT
+285 LKLLEET

-307 KVGDNRFPQKKRKI
+307 RAGDQKFPPKKRKI

-352 TDMERAAELAEELC
+352 TDNERAAELAEELC
-366 DLNTTRQVEEN
+366 NLNTTRQVEEN
-377 RIATEVYQKIEQMPT
+377 RIAVEVYQKIEQMPT
-392 EICDRIIVIE
+392 ELCDRIIVIE

-432 GATRGYPSE
+432 GSTRGFASD

-498 HKHLTDDM
+498 HKHLTEDM
-506 LCISVEA
+506 LCISIDA
-513 DCEVQMSELTLAL
+513 DCEVQMKDLTLAL

-547 RDASLVRIIPMGN
+547 RDASLLRIIPMGN

-580 GTEHTAIPFEIGDRI
+580 GTEHTSIPFEIGDRL

-616 QDIQLSSAYEESF
+616 QDIQLSKAYEESF
-629 RDAWA
+629 MDAWE
-634 RYEEIRAGAPIKA
+634 RYEKIRAGAPITA
-647 EEDVIP
+647 DEDVIP
-653 TREDMACVYT
+653 TRQDMACVYT
-663 LLRREH
+663 LLRREY
-669 QIGHTFFPI
+669 QVGHTYFPI

-683 MVSQQGNSIGYHK
+683 LIAQQGTPLGYYK

-704 QELNICDISEPVKD
+704 QELNICDITEPMRD
-718 GFVFNFYFNPTK
+718 CFVFDFYFNPTK

-744 QLVKG
+744 QLCRG

>member
-1 MNLDD
+1 
-6 KYADG
+6 
-11 SYCSEK
+11 
-17 EIGMKEQKK
+17 MKELKK
-26 KKRWSI
+26 KKKWSI
-32 RYAPSAENNAAVK
+32 RYVPTAENTALVK
-45 NLANQLGVSLTTAKL
+45 SLADQLGVSTTTAKL

-65 LSTAEKATAFLK
+65 LCTADQATVFLK

-82 LHDPFALK
+82 LHNPFMLK
-90 DIELAVER
+90 DIEQAVER
-98 ILRALEKGE
+98 ILLALERGE

-153 SAIDTLK
+153 SAIDTLSE
-160 DRGVELIIT
+160 RGVELIIT

-180 AYATK
+180 AYATS

-227 VVFKLICALEMTKC
+227 VVFKLICALEMTLCKGD
-241 RREGRPEIDGV
+241 GRSEIDGV
-252 RQICREYSDLVA
+252 REICREYADLVA

-285 LKLLEDT
+285 LKLLENT

-307 KVGDNRFPQKKRKI
+307 KVGDHKFPPKKRKI

-352 TDMERAAELAEELC
+352 TDESRAEELAEELC
-366 DLNTTRQVEEN
+366 NLNTTRQVEEN
-377 RIATEVYQKIEQMPT
+377 RIATEVYQKIEQMPA
-392 EICDRIIVIE
+392 ELCDRIIVIE

-432 GATRGYPSE
+432 GATRGYPSD

-462 DSEEHLAR
+462 DSEEILTR

-498 HKHLTDDM
+498 HKYLTEDM
-506 LCISVEA
+506 LCISIDA
-513 DCEVQMSELTLAL
+513 DCEVKMSELTLAL

-560 GKHTKLILEKDGIS
+560 GKHTKLIVEKDGIS

-580 GTEHTAIPFEIGDRI
+580 GTEYTAIPFEIGDRI
-595 DAMFQLNINEF
+595 DLMFQLNINEF

-616 QDIQLSSAYEESF
+616 QDIQLSVAYQESF
-629 RDAWA
+629 KDAWE
-634 RYEEIRAGAPIKA
+634 RYEEIRAGAPITV

-669 QIGHTFFPI
+669 QIGHTYFPI

-683 MVSQQGNSIGYHK
+683 MISQQGSTIGYYK

-704 QELNICDISEPVKD
+704 QELNICEIIEPVQD
-718 GFVFNFYFNPTK
+718 GFVFNFYPTK

-744 QLVKG
+744 QLYKG
-749 EETR
+749 EDAR

>member
-1 MNLDD
+1 
-6 KYADG
+6 
-11 SYCSEK
+11 
-17 EIGMKEQKK
+17 MKELKK
-26 KKRWSI
+26 KKKWSI
-32 RYAPSAENNAAVK
+32 RYAPTAENTAAVK
-45 NLANQLGVSLTTAKL
+45 KLAEELGVSLTTAKL

-65 LSTAEKATAFLK
+65 LSNADQATVFLK

-82 LHDPFALK
+82 LHDPFQLK
-90 DIELAVER
+90 DIEKAVER
-98 ILRALEKGE
+98 VLAALQKGE

-121 SVSLLYTYLSRL
+121 SVSLLYTYLSNL

-160 DRGVELIIT
+160 EKGVELIIT

-180 AYATK
+180 AYATQ

-191 VTDHHEC
+191 ITDHHEC
-198 RPELPEACAL
+198 RPELPVACAL
-208 VNPHRPDDEYP
+208 VNPHRPDDDYP

-227 VVFKLICALEMTKC
+227 VVFKLICALEMTRC
-241 RREGRPEIDGV
+241 RREGRSEIDGV
-252 RQICREYSDLVA
+252 RQICREYADLVA

-285 LKLLEDT
+285 LKLLEET

-307 KVGDNRFPQKKRKI
+307 KTADHKFPPKKRKI

-352 TDMERAAELAEELC
+352 TDMSVAEELAQELC

-377 RIATEVYQKIEQMPT
+377 RIAVEVYQKIEQMPP
-392 EICDRIIVIE
+392 ELCDRIIVIE

-420 RYGLPSILISFD
+420 KYGLPSILISFD
-432 GATRGYPSE
+432 GSTRGYPSD

-462 DSEEHLAR
+462 DCEEHLAR

-498 HKHLTDDM
+498 HKQLSEDM
-506 LCISVEA
+506 LCISIDA
-513 DCEVQMSELTLAL
+513 DCEVKMSELTLAL

-580 GTEHTAIPFEIGDRI
+580 GTEYTAIPFEIGDRV

-616 QDIQLSSAYEESF
+616 QDIQLSQTYEESF
-629 RDAWA
+629 KDAWE
-634 RYEEIRAGAPIKA
+634 RYEEIRAGAPITV

-653 TREDMACVYT
+653 TRDDMACVYT

-669 QIGHTFFPI
+669 QIGHTYFPI

-683 MVSQQGNSIGYHK
+683 MVNQQGMTIGYYK

-704 QELNICDISEPVKD
+704 QELNICEITEPVRD
-718 GFVFNFYFNPTK
+718 CFVFDFYFNPTK
-730 TSIDKSSILKKLKL
+730 TSIEKSSVLKKLKL
-744 QLVKG
+744 QLYKG

>member
-1 MNLDD
+1 
-6 KYADG
+6 
-11 SYCSEK
+11 
-17 EIGMKEQKK
+17 MKEQRKK
-26 KKRWSI
+26 KKWSI
-32 RYAPSAENNAAVK
+32 RYAPTAENSVAVK
-45 NLANQLGVSLTTAKL
+45 ALADALGVSLTTAKL

-65 LSTAEKATAFLK
+65 LTTAQKATVFLK
-77 QAETS
+77 QAETN
-82 LHDPFALK
+82 LHNPFALK
-90 DIELAVER
+90 DIEKAVER
-98 ILRALEKGE
+98 ILMALEKGE

-160 DRGVELIIT
+160 SRGVELIIT

-180 AYATK
+180 AYATS

-191 VTDHHEC
+191 ITDHHEC

-227 VVFKLICALEMTKC
+227 VVFKLICALEMTRC
-241 RREGRPEIDGV
+241 RNEGRSEIDGV
-252 RQICREYSDLVA
+252 RDICKEYADLVA

-285 LKLLEDT
+285 LKLVENT

-307 KVGDNRFPQKKRKI
+307 KPGDSRFPPKKRKI

-352 TDMERAAELAEELC
+352 TDQDRAAELAEELC
-366 DLNTTRQVEEN
+366 SLNTTRQVEEN
-377 RIATEVYQKIEQMPT
+377 RIATEVYQKIEQMPS
-392 EICDRIIVIE
+392 EVCDRIIVIE

-432 GATRGYPSE
+432 GSTRGYPSD

-462 DSEEHLAR
+462 NSEEHLAR

-498 HKHLTDDM
+498 HQYLTEDM
-506 LCISVEA
+506 LCISVDA
-513 DCEVQMSELTLAL
+513 DCEVQMTDLTLAL

-547 RDASLVRIIPMGN
+547 RDANLVRIIPMGN

-580 GTEHTAIPFEIGDRI
+580 GTEYTAIPYEIGDKL
-595 DAMFQLNINEF
+595 DVMFQLNINEF

-616 QDIQLSSAYEESF
+616 QDIQLSQIYENSF
-629 RDAWA
+629 QDAWE
-634 RYEEIRAGAPIKA
+634 RYEKIRAGAPITA

-669 QIGHTFFPI
+669 QIGHTYFPI

-683 MVSQQGNSIGYHK
+683 MLNQQNMQIGYYK

-704 QELNICDISEPVKD
+704 QELNICEITEPMKD
-718 GFVFNFYFNPTK
+718 CFVFDFYFNPVK

-744 QLVKG
+744 QLYKG
-749 EETR
+749 EESR

>member
-1 MNLDD
+1 
-6 KYADG
+6 
-11 SYCSEK
+11 
-17 EIGMKEQKK
+17 MKELKK
-26 KKRWSI
+26 KKKWSI
-32 RYAPSAENNAAVK
+32 RYAPTAENASAVK
-45 NLANQLGVSLTTAKL
+45 SLADALGVLPTTAKL

-65 LSTAEKATAFLK
+65 LRTAEEATVFLK

-82 LHDPFALK
+82 LHDPFMLK
-90 DIELAVER
+90 DIERAVAR
-98 ILRALEKGE
+98 ILEALEKGE

-153 SAIDTLK
+153 SAIDILK
-160 DRGVELIIT
+160 ERGVELIIT

-180 AYATK
+180 AYATA

-208 VNPHRPDDEYP
+208 VNPHRADDAYP

-227 VVFKLICALEMTKC
+227 VVFKLICALEMTRC
-241 RREGRPEIDGV
+241 RMDGRSEIDGV
-252 RQICREYSDLVA
+252 RQICREYADLVA

-285 LKLLEDT
+285 LKLLEET

-307 KVGDNRFPQKKRKI
+307 RAGDQKFPPKKRKI

-352 TDMERAAELAEELC
+352 TDNERAAELAEELC
-366 DLNTTRQVEEN
+366 NLNTTRQVEEN
-377 RIATEVYQKIEQMPT
+377 RIAVEVYQKIEQMPT
-392 EICDRIIVIE
+392 ELCDRIIVIE

-432 GATRGYPSE
+432 GSTRGFASD

-498 HKHLTDDM
+498 HKHLTEDM
-506 LCISVEA
+506 LCISIDA
-513 DCEVQMSELTLAL
+513 DCEVQMKDLTLAL

-547 RDASLVRIIPMGN
+547 RDASLLRIIPMGN

-580 GTEHTAIPFEIGDRI
+580 GTEHTSIPFEIGDRL
-595 DAMFQLNINEF
+595 DVMFQLNINEF

-616 QDIQLSSAYEESF
+616 QDIQLSVVYEESF
-629 RDAWA
+629 KDAWE
-634 RYEEIRAGAPIKA
+634 RYEEIRAGAPITA
-647 EEDVIP
+647 DEDVIP
-653 TREDMACVYT
+653 TRQEMACVYT

-669 QIGHTFFPI
+669 QIGHTYFPI

-683 MVSQQGNSIGYHK
+683 LVAQQGTPLGYYK
-696 LKTIIRIM
+696 LKTVIRIM
-704 QELNICDISEPVKD
+704 QELNICDITEPMRD
-718 GFVFNFYFNPTK
+718 CFVFDFYFNPIK
-730 TSIDKSSILKKLKL
+730 TSIEKSSILKKLKL
-744 QLVKG
+744 QLCRG

>member
-1 MNLDD
+1 
-6 KYADG
+6 
-11 SYCSEK
+11 
-17 EIGMKEQKK
+17 MKELKK
-26 KKRWSI
+26 KKKWSI
-32 RYAPSAENNAAVK
+32 RYVPTAENTVLVK
-45 NLANQLGVSLTTAKL
+45 SLADQLGVSTTTAKL

-65 LSTAEKATAFLK
+65 LCTADQATVFLK

-82 LHDPFALK
+82 LHNPFMLK
-90 DIELAVER
+90 DIEQAVER
-98 ILRALEKGE
+98 ILLALERGE

-153 SAIDTLK
+153 SAIDTLSE
-160 DRGVELIIT
+160 RGVELIIT

-180 AYATK
+180 AYATS

-227 VVFKLICALEMTKC
+227 VVFKLICALEMTLCK
-241 RREGRPEIDGV
+241 RDGRSEIDGV
-252 RQICREYSDLVA
+252 REICREYADLVA

-285 LKLLEDT
+285 LKLLENT

-307 KVGDNRFPQKKRKI
+307 KVGDHKFPPKKRKI

-352 TDMERAAELAEELC
+352 TDESRAEELAEELC
-366 DLNTTRQVEEN
+366 NLNTTRQVEEN
-377 RIATEVYQKIEQMPT
+377 RIATEVYQKIEQMPA
-392 EICDRIIVIE
+392 ELCDRIIVIE

-432 GATRGYPSE
+432 GATRGYPSD

-462 DSEEHLAR
+462 DSEEILTR

-498 HKHLTDDM
+498 HKYLTEDM
-506 LCISVEA
+506 LCISIDA
-513 DCEVQMSELTLAL
+513 DCEVKMSELTLAL

-560 GKHTKLILEKDGIS
+560 GKHTKLIVEKDGIS

-580 GTEHTAIPFEIGDRI
+580 GTEYTAIPFEIGDRI
-595 DAMFQLNINEF
+595 DLMFQLNINEF

-616 QDIQLSSAYEESF
+616 QDIQLSVAYQESF
-629 RDAWA
+629 KDAWE
-634 RYEEIRAGAPIKA
+634 RYEEIRAGAPITV

-669 QIGHTFFPI
+669 QIGHTYFPI

-683 MVSQQGNSIGYHK
+683 MISQQGSTIGYYK

-704 QELNICDISEPVKD
+704 QELNICEIIEPVQD

-744 QLVKG
+744 QLYKG
-749 EETR
+749 EDAR

>member
-1 MNLDD
+1 
-6 KYADG
+6 
-11 SYCSEK
+11 
-17 EIGMKEQKK
+17 MKEF
-26 KKRWSI
+26 KKRKKWSI
-32 RYAPSAENNAAVK
+32 KYTPQAENDAIVCRMAEE
-45 NLANQLGVSLTTAKL
+45 LQVSATTAKL

-65 LSTAEKATAFLK
+65 LKTAEAATAFLR
-77 QAETS
+77 QSETS
-82 LHDPFALK
+82 LHDPFLLK
-90 DIELAVER
+90 DIVPATER
-98 ILRALEKGE
+98 ILLSLERHEK
-107 RIAIYGDY
+107 IAIYGDY

-121 SVSLLYTYLSRL
+121 SVSLLYLYLSGY

-142 CRSREGYGLST
+142 CRSREGYGLSA

-160 DRGVELIIT
+160 ERGVQLIIT

-180 AYATK
+180 AYAK
-185 LGIDTV
+185 EQGIDTV
-191 VTDHHEC
+191 ITDHHEC
-198 RPELPEACAL
+198 RPELPDAYAL
-208 VNPHRPDDEYP
+208 VNPHRADDEYP

-227 VVFKLICALEMTKC
+227 VVFKVICALEMTKC
-241 RREGRPEIDGV
+241 RREGKSEMDGLRRV
-252 RQICREYSDLVA
+252 CHEYADLVA

-285 LKLLEDT
+285 LKLLEQT

-307 KVGDNRFPQKKRKI
+307 KNTDRRFPPKKRKI

-352 TDMERAAELAEELC
+352 TDEKRADELAEELC
-366 DLNTTRQVEEN
+366 NLNTTRQVEEN
-377 RIATEVYQKIEQMPT
+377 RIAEQVYQKIEQMPA
-392 EICDRIIVIE
+392 ELCDRVIVIE

-432 GATRGYPSE
+432 GATRGYPSD

-492 QINQYA
+492 QINHYA
-498 HKHLTDDM
+498 REKMSDDM
-506 LCISVEA
+506 LCISVDA
-513 DCEVQMSELTLAL
+513 DCEVAIQDLTLKL
-526 AQEIDK
+526 AGELER

-547 RDASLVRIIPMGN
+547 RDAVLLRAIPMGS
-560 GKHTKLILEKDGIS
+560 GRHTKLILEKDGIS

-580 GTEHTAIPFEIGDRI
+580 GTEHTALPFEIGDRL
-595 DAMFQLNINEF
+595 DVMFQLNVNEF
-606 QNVTSLQMIV
+606 QNVTTLQMIV
-616 QDIQLSSAYEESF
+616 QDIKLSRAFEDAF
-629 RDAWA
+629 RQVHE
-634 RYEEIRAGAPIKA
+634 RYEEIRAGASILP

-653 TREDMACVYT
+653 TRDELGVVYT

-669 QIGHTFFPI
+669 QLGHTYFPI

-683 MVSQQGNSIGYHK
+683 LLMQHGNNGIGYFK
-696 LKTIIRIM
+696 LKTMIRIM
-704 QELNICDISEPVKD
+704 QELNLCEITEPMED
-718 GFVFNFYFNPTK
+718 CFVFNFYYNPTK
-730 TSIDKSSILKKLKL
+730 TSFEKSAVLKKIKL
-744 QLVKG
+744 QLCRG
-749 EETR
+749 EETH

>member
-1 MNLDD
+1 MPMDLIRPQ
-6 KYADG
+6 
-11 SYCSEK
+11 K
-17 EIGMKEQKK
+17 EIGMKELKK
-26 KKRWSI
+26 NKKWSI
-32 RYAPSAENNAAVK
+32 RYVQTDESTIAIKMLAEE
-45 NLANQLGVSLTTAKL
+45 LGVSLTTAKL

-65 LSTAEKATAFLK
+65 FHTADKATSFLK

-82 LHDPFALK
+82 FHDPFMLK
-90 DIELAVER
+90 DIKLAVNR
-98 ILRALEKGE
+98 ILSALEKGE
-107 RIAIYGDY
+107 KIAIYGDY

-121 SVSLLYTYLSRL
+121 SVSLLYLYLSQL

-142 CRSREGYGLST
+142 CRSREGYGLSI

-160 DRGVELIIT
+160 EKGVELIIT

-180 AYATK
+180 AYATQ

-191 VTDHHEC
+191 ITDHHEC
-198 RPELPEACAL
+198 RPELPNACAL
-208 VNPHRPDDEYP
+208 VNPHRPDDDYP

-227 VVFKLICALEMTKC
+227 VVFKLICALEMTRC
-241 RREGRPEIDGV
+241 QQQGRSQMDGV
-252 RQICREYSDLVA
+252 RQICREYADLVA

-274 VDENRLIVALG
+274 VDENRLIVTLG
-285 LKLLEDT
+285 LKLLEET
-292 KRPGLRAL
+292 HRPGLRAL

-307 KVGDNRFPQKKRKI
+307 RMGDHKFPPKKRKI

-352 TDMERAAELAEELC
+352 TDMNQAEALAQELC

-377 RIATEVYQKIEQMPT
+377 RIAIEVYQKIEQMPP
-392 EICDRIIVIE
+392 ELCDRIIVIE

-420 RYGLPSILISFD
+420 KYGLPSILISFD
-432 GATRGYPSE
+432 GSTRGYPSD

-492 QINQYA
+492 QINKYA
-498 HKHLTDDM
+498 HEQLSEDM
-506 LCISVEA
+506 LCISIDA
-513 DCEVQMSELTLAL
+513 DCEVKMSELTLAL
-526 AQEIDK
+526 AQEIDR

-547 RDASLVRIIPMGN
+547 NDANLVRIIPMGN

-580 GTEHTAIPFEIGDRI
+580 GTEYTSIPFEIGDRL
-595 DAMFQLNINEF
+595 DVMFQLNINEF
-606 QNVTSLQMIV
+606 QNITSLQMIV
-616 QDIQLSSAYEESF
+616 QDIQISQTYQDSF
-629 RDAWA
+629 HDAWE
-634 RYEEIRAGAPIKA
+634 RYEEIRAGAPITA

-653 TREDMACVYT
+653 TREDMAFIYT
-663 LLRREH
+663 LLRREY
-669 QIGHTFFPI
+669 QIGHTYFPI
-678 RRILS
+678 RRILAMS
-683 MVSQQGNSIGYHK
+683 SQQNANIGYSK

-704 QELNICDISEPVKD
+704 QELNICEITEPVQD
-718 GFVFNFYFNPTK
+718 CFVFDFYFNPTK

-744 QLVKG
+744 QLYKG